1 MAIIMAVLIVA
12 ALAVIIVTIYSR
24 LTAANSAKEIQQNEL
39 VIPADSL
46 ITGASL
52 GAKGKMLVII
62 EIRPASNYGNSMHWV
77 KFSAKSASR
86 HSGKICQSRIWLPK
100 GPNPIW
106 PIKAAALAA
115 YRQSSTR
122 HILPIA
128 VKHNNEL

>member
-1 MAIIMAVLIVA
+1 MDQDNRAKVTNTIAPQSSEINTEAPSAVVRNLRLIKAMAIIMAVLIVA

-62 EIRPASNYGNSMHWV
+62 EDKTSQQLWQLDA
-77 KFSAKSASR
+77 
-86 HSGKICQSRIWLPK
+86 SGKIQRKTRIAPQ
-100 GPNPIW
+100 
-106 PIKAAALAA
+106 
-115 YRQSSTR
+115 R
-122 HILPIA
+122 
-128 VKHNNEL
+128 

>member
-1 MAIIMAVLIVA
+1 MDQDNKAKVTNTIAPQSSGINTGAPSAVVRNLRLIKAMAIIMAVLIVA

-62 EIRPASNYGNSMHWV
+62 EDKTGQQLWRLDG
-77 KFSAKSASR
+77 
-86 HSGKICQSRIWLPK
+86 SGKIQRKTRITP
-100 GPNPIW
+100 
-106 PIKAAALAA
+106 
-115 YRQSSTR
+115 QQ
-122 HILPIA
+122 
-128 VKHNNEL
+128 